1 MNIIKSNSREGWA
14 ADSARIAEMG
24 DDELTWP
31 EFANDEDT
39 SLQTDV
45 YCKFIGKIGT

>member
-1 MNIIKSNSREGWA
+1 MQFTDTKIDILFMNLIRNNPREGWA
-14 ADSARIAEMG
+14 ADSARVAEMG

-39 SLQTDV
+39 SM
-45 YCKFIGKIGT
+45 